1 MEIKRTVVIVAGA
14 IATAAVVSVLILSAP
29 SPGPDATKVSPNRV
43 ARLERPVEPDRLN
56 ASVPRSE
63 QASPATPP
71 GLTRRAALG
80 AEQGGGVDD
89 VDDLV
94 RSAVGALSSNSHL
107 MTWLVS
113 DGLAVRLVSA
123 VEAVADGY
131 SPRDELSF
139 ARPAMPFYVAH
150 DGGQAVVTGATF
162 RRYDAAAGAFASLD
176 PAGVA
181 AAYRRLLPRLEA
193 IHDDLPYARGRFHD
207 RVLEAID
214 QLLATPVPDGPYAVV
229 RGVRGWAFA
238 DPDLESL
245 SGAQR
250 HLLRMG
256 PRNARAVQATLATVR
271 DAIEPPTSIRTAAAR
286 VVPDPDGSWRAVS
299 PDPAR

>member
-1 MEIKRTVVIVAGA
+1 MEFKRAVVIVAGA
-14 IATAAVVSVLILSAP
+14 IATAAVVSVLMFSAP
-29 SPGPDATKVSPNRV
+29 SPWPHATKTSPIRV
-43 ARLERPVEPDRLN
+43 ARLERPAEPDRLDD
-56 ASVPRSE
+56 AGPGMG
-63 QASPATPP
+63 QASPDTPP
-71 GLTRRAALG
+71 AVTLG
-80 AEQGGGVDD
+80 AAMGVGHRRQVDD

-113 DGLAVRLVSA
+113 DRLAVRFVSA

-139 ARPAMPFYVAH
+139 ARPAMPFYVTH
-150 DGGQAVVTGATF
+150 DGGQAVVTSATF
-162 RRYDAAAGAFASLD
+162 RRYDAAAEAFASLD
-176 PAGVA
+176 TAGVA

-193 IHDDLPYARGRFHD
+193 IHDDLPYARGSFHD

-214 QLLATPVPDGPYAVV
+214 QLMETPVPDGPYAVV

-238 DPDLESL
+238 DPELEGL

-271 DAIEPPTSIRTAAAR
+271 DAIEPPTPTPIRSAENR
-286 VVPDPDGSWRAVS
+286 SSWVS